1 MLPELLV
8 ATDLDF
14 SRLQG
19 TRPVAAGQWED
30 VVRAAAER
38 EGFVITLRLTL
49 TNGKAFIAHDDAPGW
64 DDLVEH
70 AEDALPGFPS
80 ARAIAEQLQDASGLV
95 MLFARTA
102 VP

>member
-14 SRLQG
+14 SRLRG

-30 VVRAAAER
+30 VVRADAGR

-49 TNGKAFIAHDDAPGW
+49 TNGTTFTAYDDAPGW
-64 DDLVEH
+64 DDLIEH
-70 AEDALPGFPS
+70 AEDALPGFPDAAALS
-80 ARAIAEQLQDASGLV
+80 GLLQGASGPV
-95 MLFARTA
+95 MLFTRTA